1 MATHSSVLAWRIPGT
16 GKPGGLPSMGSH
28 RVGHDWSDLAAAAY
42 VYLYTINH
50 TCVNLTGMAPQECF
64 PASNKHNLWKID
76 KFTDLPG
83 FLGFPGGTS
92 GKEPS
97 CQCRRCGVRSL
108 GWEDPLEEAMATH
121 SRILAWSI
129 PWTEEPG
136 GLQSMGSQRVRH
148 DWSDLARCTPEFPPW
163 LHLWKTKSH
172 NPPPALST
180 LRFLCCN

>member
-1 MATHSSVLAWRIPGT
+1 MQVWVSVVACFIMTIFMCIFRTKCEIWWRSAGVLKLGRG
-16 GKPGGLPSMGSH
+16 GKG
-28 RVGHDWSDLAAAAY
+28 WE
-42 VYLYTINH
+42 T
-50 TCVNLTGMAPQECF
+50 TLTGMAPQECF
-64 PASNKHNLWKID
+64 PASNKYNLWQID

-83 FLGFPGGTS
+83 FLGFLGGTS

-97 CQCRRCGVRSL
+97 CQCRRCGIRSL
-108 GWEDPLEEAMATH
+108 GWEDPLEEEMATR

-136 GLQSMGSQRVRH
+136 GLQSVGSQRVRH

-163 LHLWKTKSH
+163 LRSWKTKSH

-180 LRFLCCN
+180 LFFLCCN